1 MKELSVVTA
10 IFSILTG
17 LCIRCMN
24 LSKLRDGIY
33 RFVHFTDYKSD
44 IKNK

>member
-17 LCIRCMN
+17 LCITQMYELVQTKGMGYIDLYILQIIN
-24 LSKLRDGIY
+24 L
-33 RFVHFTDYKSD
+33 T
-44 IKNK
+44 